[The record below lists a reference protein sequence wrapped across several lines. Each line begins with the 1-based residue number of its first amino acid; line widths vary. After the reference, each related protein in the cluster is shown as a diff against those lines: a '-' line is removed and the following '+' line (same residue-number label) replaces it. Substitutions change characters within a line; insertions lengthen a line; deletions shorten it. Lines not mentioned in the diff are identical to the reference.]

1 MCAFFYFWQDWRL
14 LALNSLLLAVP
25 KLDTESR
32 KKGAAMNN
40 RHTLFVRVRDYYADL
55 VDRLYAA
62 QQAISMTCL
71 AFEDGHWGRRIA
83 NALAERSAAGVQ
95 VRLMIDELGQ
105 LADEP
110 RHILS
115 SYRIL
120 NGLRKRGVRVD
131 VFHPRRSGLSFRNR
145 QHCKFCAVDDE
156 TAYLGGSN
164 VGDYYTTWSDT
175 NLRIDG
181 SLGDT
186 LHAAYDH
193 LLSFSLIKNPHPSSQ
208 AMSDLWLGDDHLLLN
223 IPGVRLDIRGAL
235 LDLISKAQESIHLRT
250 WYFLPD
256 EEILA
261 ALCRQ
266 AENGVQVN
274 VLLSH
279 RTRVRPVDLAN
290 SIHTRRLTC
299 AGGRVYRYTSTY
311 MHAKTAWNDR
321 GTILLGSANLDP
333 HSMGINF
340 ESCIQAQD
348 QNLAWQLQQAFES
361 DLSSS
366 TLQTTDTYRRQSF
379 SSQILSHACNLA
391 SAWM

>member
-1 MCAFFYFWQDWRL
+1 M
-14 LALNSLLLAVP
+14 
-25 KLDTESR
+25 KE
-32 KKGAAMNN
+32 
-40 RHTLFVRVRDYYADL
+40 
-55 VDRLYAA
+55 
-62 QQAISMTCL
+62 
-71 AFEDGHWGRRIA
+71 
-83 NALAERSAAGVQ
+83 
-95 VRLMIDELGQ
+95 
-105 LADEP
+105 
-110 RHILS
+110 
-115 SYRIL
+115 
-120 NGLRKRGVRVD
+120 GVRVD
-131 VFHPRRSGLSFRNR
+131 VFHPRRSGLSIRNR

-181 SLGDT
+181 FLGET
-186 LHAAYDH
+186 LHAVYDH
-193 LLSFSLIKNPHPSSQ
+193 LLSFSLHQNPAPSSPS
-208 AMSDLWLGDDHLLLN
+208 MSNLWAGDDRLLLN
-223 IPGVRLDIRGAL
+223 IPGVHLDIRSAL
-235 LDLISKAQESIHLRT
+235 LDLISSAQESIHLRT

-299 AGGRVYRYTSTY
+299 AGGRIYRYKGTY

-321 GTILLGSANLDP
+321 GTTLLGSANLDP

-340 ESCIQAQD
+340 ESCIQVQD
-348 QNLAWQLQQAFES
+348 QTLAWQLQQAFES
-361 DLSSS
+361 DLPAC
-366 TLQTTDTYRRQSF
+366 TLQTTETYRRQSLP
-379 SSQILSHACNLA
+379 SRIVSRACNLA